1 MATEGFSHVV
11 SFEVRGRM
19 PSNCYIVVINE
30 KLDIETICDCNAGS
44 LCSVSFHLRTIRT
57 QCNHH
62 FARFATTNAVYPWPY
77 VTQSPRTEL
86 DTWSAAQFWMAWQAT
101 VALPVSQQFASW
113 HVPTQNSKQI
123 LSSHSVTSLIE

>member
-44 LCSVSFHLRTIRT
+44 LCSVSFHLRTI
-57 QCNHH
+57 NS
-62 FARFATTNAVYPWPY
+62 V
-77 VTQSPRTEL
+77 QSPLCQVRHDKCRL
-86 DTWSAAQFWMAWQAT
+86 PMAIRD
-101 VALPVSQQFASW
+101 P
-113 HVPTQNSKQI
+113 I
-123 LSSHSVTSLIE
+123 